1 MQQLIL
7 LFIFFTSLFATTT
20 LHQTINVGV
29 LSFRPLD
36 ENQKIWK
43 PLKDEVHAFNPFLDL
58 NITSGSLEEI
68 EKLTEKNSLD
78 FVVVHPAAFVEME
91 YKYGISNI
99 ASIVRES
106 TSNGNHLTTYGGVI
120 VALSNRHDVHTLLD
134 VRGKTIVTTYKEGF
148 AAMLMQQ
155 ETLSEVGIDILRDCK
170 MLYTGQPSDTVIDAL
185 RAGKADIA
193 FVRTGYIEEM
203 ISKGKLTEAELTIIN
218 PQKEKNFPFLLS
230 TKLYP
235 EWAVAST
242 PRPSADTIKEF
253 TIALYQIHTDDSKDF
268 HEFSIP
274 LSNQAAR
281 ELMQK
286 FHVYPFDTAS
296 TLQDTLKKY
305 SIVLITFFALL
316 AIGSVLFTLY
326 YFLSKRRVFK
336 QAKQIELIL
345 ATASDGIHVHDTK
358 GNLILFSDSFAQMLG
373 YTRDETAKLTVYD
386 WDKHFDPKKITDM
399 MESIRDKTIK
409 FETKHLRKNGTELD
423 VEIHSKG
430 IIING
435 NHYIFAS
442 ARDITHQKEDQNRLL
457 EEKNRFDHLAHHDPL
472 TGLPNRLSLIEK
484 MEDKIS
490 HYSDHPFALMF
501 LDLDGFKEINDSFG
515 HRFGDQLLVLFS
527 KLLQNLLPEDTFIV
541 RTGGDEFVILM
552 MCKENKGQIEQL
564 LLHLIQ
570 KLNDPFN
577 IDLIDVYITASIGIA
592 IYPQDGSNH
601 EELLQKADAAMYNA
615 KNIGKNTY
623 SFYNTLFTEKALQRT
638 ILSTQLKKA
647 IHNNELEL
655 YFQPQVD
662 VDTGNII
669 GAEAL
674 MRWMTQNGM
683 IPPSVFIPIA
693 EESGLILEVGK
704 FALMQGCSTAVAL
717 SNEEMLHGRIAINVS
732 ARQLAHLDFLATLD
746 DVLKVT
752 QCNPQYIEL
761 EITESSIL
769 ENPEKMIALLSVIK
783 SKGFNI
789 SIDDFGTGYS
799 SLSYL
804 KNLPIDKLKI
814 DQSFIRNITHEHKNQ
829 TIVKTIISLAKGL
842 GMSVLAEG
850 VETED
855 EMLFLRNNGIDS
867 IQGYYYHK
875 PMKIDA
881 FRKILK

>member
-1 MQQLIL
+1 L
-7 LFIFFTSLFATTT
+7 
-20 LHQTINVGV
+20 
-29 LSFRPLD
+29 
-36 ENQKIWK
+36 
-43 PLKDEVHAFNPFLDL
+43 
-58 NITSGSLEEI
+58 
-68 EKLTEKNSLD
+68 
-78 FVVVHPAAFVEME
+78 
-91 YKYGISNI
+91 
-99 ASIVRES
+99 
-106 TSNGNHLTTYGGVI
+106 
-120 VALSNRHDVHTLLD
+120 
-134 VRGKTIVTTYKEGF
+134 
-148 AAMLMQQ
+148 
-155 ETLSEVGIDILRDCK
+155 
-170 MLYTGQPSDTVIDAL
+170 
-185 RAGKADIA
+185 
-193 FVRTGYIEEM
+193 
-203 ISKGKLTEAELTIIN
+203 
-218 PQKEKNFPFLLS
+218 
-230 TKLYP
+230 
-235 EWAVAST
+235 
-242 PRPSADTIKEF
+242 
-253 TIALYQIHTDDSKDF
+253 
-268 HEFSIP
+268 
-274 LSNQAAR
+274 
-281 ELMQK
+281 
-286 FHVYPFDTAS
+286 
-296 TLQDTLKKY
+296 
-305 SIVLITFFALL
+305 
-316 AIGSVLFTLY
+316 
-326 YFLSKRRVFK
+326 
-336 QAKQIELIL
+336 
-345 ATASDGIHVHDTK
+345 
-358 GNLILFSDSFAQMLG
+358 
-373 YTRDETAKLTVYD
+373 
-386 WDKHFDPKKITDM
+386 
-399 MESIRDKTIK
+399 
-409 FETKHLRKNGTELD
+409 
-423 VEIHSKG
+423 
-430 IIING
+430 
-435 NHYIFAS
+435 
-442 ARDITHQKEDQNRLL
+442 
-457 EEKNRFDHLAHHDPL
+457 
-472 TGLPNRLSLIEK
+472 
-484 MEDKIS
+484 
-490 HYSDHPFALMF
+490 
-501 LDLDGFKEINDSFG
+501 
-515 HRFGDQLLVLFS
+515 
-527 KLLQNLLPEDTFIV
+527 
-541 RTGGDEFVILM
+541 

-564 LLHLIQ
+564 LQHLIQ

-638 ILSTQLKKA
+638 TLSTQLKKA
-647 IHNNELEL
+647 IQNNELEL

-674 MRWMTQNGM
+674 MRWMTPNGM
-683 IPPSVFIPIA
+683 IPPAVFIPIA

-704 FALMQGCSTAVAL
+704 FALMQGCSTAVSL

-746 DVLKVT
+746 DVLNLT

-881 FRKILK
+881 FREILK

>member
-409 FETKHLRKNGTELD
+409 FETKHLRKNGTEFD

-472 TGLPNRLSLIEK
+472 TGLPNRLSLIEE

-501 LDLDGFKEINDSFG
+501 LDLDSFKEINDSFG

-527 KLLQNLLPEDTFIV
+527 ELLRNLLPEDTFIV

-592 IYPQDGSNH
+592 IYPQDGSTH

-881 FRKILK
+881 FREILK